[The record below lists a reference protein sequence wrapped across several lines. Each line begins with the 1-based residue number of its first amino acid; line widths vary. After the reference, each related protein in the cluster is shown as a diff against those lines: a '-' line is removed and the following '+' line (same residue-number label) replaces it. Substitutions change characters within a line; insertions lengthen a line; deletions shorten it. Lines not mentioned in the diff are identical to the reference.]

1 MEDDDQEGSA
11 VRKLIV
17 AEYLSLDGVVQAPGH
32 AGEDPAGGFARG
44 GWTGPYMADHGRYNS
59 EFYQTAGGFLLGRLT
74 YEIFAAYWPT
84 VTNEGNEVARALNTL
99 PKYVASTTLQ
109 QADWKGTTI
118 LKGDV
123 PAAVADLRRQPGR
136 PLVVVGSAQL
146 AQTLLD
152 ADLVDEY
159 QLWLHPIVLG
169 SGKRLFRD
177 AGAAAALRLVD
188 SKTTSGGL
196 VILTYGRAGAAPN

>member
-1 MEDDDQEGSA
+1 MEDDDQEGS
-11 VRKLIV
+11 
-17 AEYLSLDGVVQAPGH
+17 
-32 AGEDPAGGFARG
+32 
-44 GWTGPYMADHGRYNS
+44 
-59 EFYQTAGGFLLGRLT
+59 
-74 YEIFAAYWPT
+74 
-84 VTNEGNEVARALNTL
+84 ALNTL

-109 QADWKGTTI
+109 HADWKETTI

-177 AGAAAALRLVD
+177 AGPAATLRFVD

-196 VILTYGRAGAAPN
+196 VIVTYGRAGAAPD

>member
-109 QADWKGTTI
+109 QADWKGTTF

-177 AGAAAALRLVD
+177 AGAAATLRLVD

>member
-1 MEDDDQEGSA
+1 

-17 AEYLSLDGVVQAPGH
+17 AEYVSLDGVVQAPGH
-32 AGEDPAGGFARG
+32 TGEDQAGGFARG
-44 GWTGPYMADHGRYNS
+44 GWTGPYLADHGRYNS

-84 VTNEGNEVARALNTL
+84 VTDEGNEIARALNTL

-109 QADWKGTTI
+109 HADWKETTV
-118 LKGDV
+118 LNGDV

-136 PLVVVGSAQL
+136 PLVVVGSAKL

-159 QLWLHPIVLG
+159 QLWLHPVVLG

-177 AGAAAALRLVD
+177 AGPAATLRLVD

-196 VILTYGRAGAAPN
+196 VILTYGRAGAAPD